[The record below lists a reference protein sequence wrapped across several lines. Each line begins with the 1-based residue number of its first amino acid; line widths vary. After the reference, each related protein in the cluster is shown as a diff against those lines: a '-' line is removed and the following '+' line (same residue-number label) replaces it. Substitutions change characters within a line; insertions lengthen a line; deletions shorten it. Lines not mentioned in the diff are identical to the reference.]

1 MWMSITHYSFE
12 SGWVVGLGLSSLYS
26 NSCSKKVY
34 TQINN
39 LDRNIFILKK
49 KRFYKD
55 VIM

>member
-1 MWMSITHYSFE
+1 MSIRLWHISC
-12 SGWVVGLGLSSLYS
+12 WVVGLGLSSLYS

-49 KRFYKD
+49 KK
-55 VIM
+55 IL